1 MFKTIFSK
9 LITIFIFILLMSF
22 LVSGVMLYYFLGNF
36 ASSEKEKAL
45 SDSSEYIATFLRL
58 MIESENNPLL
68 RLFFENQLEVNSAA
82 TNSIIW
88 VVDTEGRIIFDKPD
102 ISSMSYE
109 LRSRLLRE
117 SGYYKLP
124 DERQYRGIM
133 NGTGVLKEIGT
144 FYGLFKDT
152 GVSWLTIARPV
163 RYKYGNGEER
173 TIAAVYL
180 HTPVPEIYEMRSILF
195 KLFLISVLI
204 SIVVSI
210 IPAYLFSAKISRPL
224 KEICD
229 ASKKIASGKFEKK
242 LYVKS
247 RDEVGE
253 LAESFNN
260 MASDLKKLEQMR
272 RDFVA
277 NVSHELKTPMT
288 NISGYIAGI
297 LDETIPPEKHK
308 HYLSI
313 VMEETY
319 RLNRLV
325 NDLLDLAKM
334 ESGEMRL
341 NYQVFDIN
349 ELIRRCVI
357 KLENMLV
364 KKDLEVEADFAQ
376 EETPVNADKD
386 AIERVFINLL
396 HNAVKFTP
404 EGGKITIRTVL
415 KKDRV
420 IVSITDT
427 GVGIEKEELS
437 VIWDRFHKADKS
449 RGKDKT
455 GTGLGLA
462 IVKNIINEHNQE
474 VHVES
479 ELGKG
484 STFSFTLSRVEF

>member
-1 MFKTIFSK
+1 
-9 LITIFIFILLMSF
+9 
-22 LVSGVMLYYFLGNF
+22 
-36 ASSEKEKAL
+36 
-45 SDSSEYIATFLRL
+45 
-58 MIESENNPLL
+58 
-68 RLFFENQLEVNSAA
+68 
-82 TNSIIW
+82 
-88 VVDTEGRIIFDKPD
+88 
-102 ISSMSYE
+102 
-109 LRSRLLRE
+109 
-117 SGYYKLP
+117 
-124 DERQYRGIM
+124 
-133 NGTGVLKEIGT
+133 
-144 FYGLFKDT
+144 
-152 GVSWLTIARPV
+152 
-163 RYKYGNGEER
+163 
-173 TIAAVYL
+173 
-180 HTPVPEIYEMRSILF
+180 
-195 KLFLISVLI
+195 
-204 SIVVSI
+204 
-210 IPAYLFSAKISRPL
+210 
-224 KEICD
+224 
-229 ASKKIASGKFEKK
+229 
-242 LYVKS
+242 
-247 RDEVGE
+247 
-253 LAESFNN
+253 
-260 MASDLKKLEQMR
+260 MR